1 MWRLLCLSITSLALA
16 ACSDGAATCGPGSAA
31 DTLDVTGGGATLTFA
46 NFTGSPNADCGVTPV
61 VSVTIEG
68 KPADGTLGFLTF
80 CVPRPDKL
88 GGGLTFDS
96 DFQLPSASIM
106 SAGCTYTLDAA
117 TPPTGTAKSAG
128 LCDNGKSKAGFAL
141 TVNAQFALSRMCG
154 TTTDSVPVTIA
165 GTVAVA
171 GPP

>member
-1 MWRLLCLSITSLALA
+1 MWRLLCLSIISAG
-16 ACSDGAATCGPGSAA
+16 CSDGAKCGPGSAP
-31 DTLDVTGGGATLTFA
+31 DTLDVTGGGATLTFN
-46 NFTGSPNADCGVTPV
+46 NFAGSPNADCGVTPV

-68 KPADGTLGFLTF
+68 KPADGTSGFLTF

-88 GGGLTFDS
+88 GGGLTLDS
-96 DFQLPSASIM
+96 DFQLPSVSIM
-106 SAGCTYTLDAA
+106 SGGCTYTLDAA

-141 TVNAQFALSRMCG
+141 TVNAAFALSRTCG
-154 TTTDSVPVTIA
+154 TTTDSVPVAID

-171 GPP
+171 GP